1 MKTKKFTAGFS
12 LLGLSAIVLS
22 SILFLVSCQ
31 KDLQKQESSIPQ
43 QKKVIVLPPAIN
55 PFSKR
60 NVEKAIHTLA
70 TKSSTSKSLTNES
83 ESLPQ
88 YVYFR
93 FDPNNLQG
101 NLAQQLEKDS
111 IIKLLDFPFA
121 NMAIYNDSFAL
132 DETKAKELN
141 DGNVYGV
148 TNIEDPIIESLL
160 NAEIHTNLLDTLV
173 LIPEEDTALQFQAL
187 LEAGV
192 SQTQID
198 EYRIRFCFFK
208 RPHGY
213 VKYWDN
219 DLNSGHGQLEP
230 VRRIS
235 VWALV
240 FGIPVQDF
248 TDNNGYYKI
257 PWRFSIGT
265 IMGTIAKNERV
276 NVKPFNTVGGWVVT
290 SLIQA
295 LVVGSVHIKGWVSS
309 CTMRDDVNFEF
320 TEHKQNRYWSQ
331 ILNAYAF
338 HYDYCAADGIN
349 NAPQGMICYAHWAD
363 KAGTDEKDGIGD
375 ASTPLW
381 GHMNYA
387 VLTLEAIVNDIFGG
401 SLNIPSNFPNLFN
414 VMTGIAPDNYLRVC
428 GTREPDN
435 YCSRLAQTELHELGH
450 ASQFNQ
456 VGERWYEEMQ
466 KGEILSGTGGY
477 GDPGDFAWGKVQVA
491 ESWAEYIGTEYAL
504 RRYGEFGFK
513 RSAMLGTIKFTL
525 ENQEKEDWFHSRW
538 IPCGVYYDLIDKMN
552 LITED
557 WDNVSGSS
565 IREMYNVFSPKT
577 GNMCDY
583 RNQFISAYPSYN
595 ATDVRTLFN
604 HYSLNCD

>member
-1 MKTKKFTAGFS
+1 MPKRFTNTRKFNSTKKK
-12 LLGLSAIVLS
+12 I
-22 SILFLVSCQ
+22 
-31 KDLQKQESSIPQ
+31 K
-43 QKKVIVLPPAIN
+43 VLPLTIN
-55 PFSKR
+55 PYSKR

-70 TKSSTSKSLTNES
+70 TKSSTSKSLANRV

-88 YVYFR
+88 YVYFK

-141 DGNVYGV
+141 DGNVYAV
-148 TNIEDPIIESLL
+148 TKIEDPVIESLL
-160 NAEIHTNLLDTLV
+160 NTDLHTDILDTLV
-173 LIPEEDTALQFQAL
+173 LIPEGDTALQFQAL

-240 FGIPVQDF
+240 FGIPVQDI

-265 IMGTIAKNERV
+265 IMGTIAKNERI
-276 NVKPFNTVGGWVVT
+276 NVKPFNTVEGWVVT

-295 LVVGSVHIKGWVSS
+295 LVVGSVYIKGWVSS
-309 CTMRDDVNFEF
+309 CTMRNDINFEF
-320 TEHKQNRYWSQ
+320 IEHKQNRYWSQ

-338 HYDYCAADGIN
+338 HDDYCSEDGIH

-363 KAGTDEKDGIGD
+363 KAGVDEKDGIGD

-381 GHMNYA
+381 GHMNY
-387 VLTLEAIVNDIFGG
+387 
-401 SLNIPSNFPNLFN
+401 
-414 VMTGIAPDNYLRVC
+414 
-428 GTREPDN
+428 
-435 YCSRLAQTELHELGH
+435 
-450 ASQFNQ
+450 
-456 VGERWYEEMQ
+456 
-466 KGEILSGTGGY
+466 
-477 GDPGDFAWGKVQVA
+477 
-491 ESWAEYIGTEYAL
+491 
-504 RRYGEFGFK
+504 
-513 RSAMLGTIKFTL
+513 
-525 ENQEKEDWFHSRW
+525 
-538 IPCGVYYDLIDKMN
+538 
-552 LITED
+552 
-557 WDNVSGSS
+557 
-565 IREMYNVFSPKT
+565 
-577 GNMCDY
+577 
-583 RNQFISAYPSYN
+583 
-595 ATDVRTLFN
+595 
-604 HYSLNCD
+604 